1 MKPWVGPIRNEKGV
15 ALPLALFALMMLS
28 GLLLVFLSMAGMEP
42 SIAANLSDATR
53 ARYLAD
59 GGIEWAFD
67 TLGSRPPPWF
77 ASASSPI
84 CLGCLP
90 SVPHFVILV
99 SHI

>member
-1 MKPWVGPIRNEKGV
+1 MRPWVGPIRNEKGV

-67 TLGSRPPPWF
+67 TLGSALHPGSLQPLRQ
-77 ASASSPI
+77 
-84 CLGCLP
+84 
-90 SVPHFVILV
+90 FVSDVCHPFHIL
-99 SHI
+99 